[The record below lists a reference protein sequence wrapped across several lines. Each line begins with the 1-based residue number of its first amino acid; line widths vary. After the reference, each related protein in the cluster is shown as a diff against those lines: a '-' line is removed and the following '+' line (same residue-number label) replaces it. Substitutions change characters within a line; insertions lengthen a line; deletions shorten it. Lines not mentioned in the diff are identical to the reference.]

1 MLDPISLF
9 FLSFHTFAAVVGC
22 TLNAI
27 VLFLALFRTPKT
39 IAAYTTI
46 LINFALTDFLACF
59 TDFFIQ
65 MRHIPAG
72 FTMAYMSRGLCTLV
86 GPHFCYLIY
95 SVNISLVAHGLW
107 SLLLGFSYRY
117 YILFHP
123 APTRKMLI
131 IALMIIYIPSFIQMW
146 VFLLADDDPVEIK
159 RILMERFPEYELE
172 NATVC
177 GTINVIEF
185 PAMYTILHMTCPI
198 TPVYITIWILR
209 KKIIEKLVSN
219 SKDMSSKTKEMHNQ
233 LLKALTWQALIPG
246 FYGMSIASYVTAQ
259 FFFNHPIFE
268 YTTLT
273 GFLFMP
279 VLSPLSCL
287 IFIQIYR
294 KRVLSWWYI
303 IIGKPIPEEW
313 ISVLNTSK
321 MGATTA
327 APSSVAPHSTETKS
341 KH

>member
-1 MLDPISLF
+1 MIDPISLF
-9 FLSFHTFAAVVGC
+9 FLSLHTFAAVVGC
-22 TLNAI
+22 SLNSLVLYLAI
-27 VLFLALFRTPKT
+27 FRTPKA

-46 LINFALTDFLACF
+46 LLNFAITDFLACF

-72 FTMAYMSRGLCTLV
+72 FTMAYMSRGFCTYV

-95 SVNISLVAHGLW
+95 SINLSFVAHGLW

-117 YILFHP
+117 YILFYP
-123 APTRKMLI
+123 APTRRTLI
-131 IALMIIYIPSFIQMW
+131 ILILVIYIPSCIQLFT
-146 VFLLADDDPVEIK
+146 FLWADDDADEIK
-159 RILMERFPEYELE
+159 RILIERFPDYQLE
-172 NATVC
+172 NETVC
-177 GTINVIEF
+177 GTIDIMEF
-185 PAMYTILHMTCPI
+185 SAMFTILHMTCPI

-209 KKIIEKLVSN
+209 KKIIGKLVAN
-219 SKDMSSKTKEMHNQ
+219 STDMSAKTKEMHKQ

-246 FYGMSIASYVTAQ
+246 FYLMSIVSYVVGQ
-259 FFFNHPIFE
+259 FFFNHPVFE

-294 KRVLSWWYI
+294 KRVLSWWYKL
-303 IIGKPIPEEW
+303 IGKPIPDEW
-313 ISVLNTSK
+313 QTVLNT
-321 MGATTA
+321 TTKV
-327 APSSVAPHSTETKS
+327 APSNAQVSSAAHSTDAK
-341 KH
+341 KI